1 MNVPSKNEYKSLH
14 NYKIIPTFAPANK
27 KHYTNYVKL
36 NEYESLRNR
45 FHLNSRLS
53 DVQMKEAVEKF
64 KTILTE
70 QGAVNRE

>member
-1 MNVPSKNEYKSLH
+1 MQNTVRVNVPSKNEYKALH

-45 FHLNSRLS
+45 FHLNSRF
-53 DVQMKEAVEKF
+53 V
-64 KTILTE
+64 
-70 QGAVNRE
+70 

>member
-1 MNVPSKNEYKSLH
+1 MNVPSKNEYKALH

-45 FHLNSRLS
+45 FHLNSRF
-53 DVQMKEAVEKF
+53 V
-64 KTILTE
+64 
-70 QGAVNRE
+70 